1 MGLLQ
6 KAVET
11 YDCHQ
16 AYVGKYRDGHTVLA
30 PICHIVTRANLE
42 ITLNQDGLFCAAC
55 AVDKDAPKIII
66 PATEASAGRT
76 SGICAHPLCDQ
87 LGYLAPDKEEKHAA
101 YMEQLRNWEASPASH
116 PKLHPILRYLEG
128 GTIIPDLLR
137 CDLITWSQADRQ
149 KEDKLL
155 VRWRI
160 IGLEDE
166 QPDACWEDT
175 TLFSA
180 FIQYYSTQYSNAP
193 EGLCLVSG
201 ETCRIAEQHP
211 KGIIPIN
218 GNAKLISSNDKTG
231 FTYLGRFTA
240 EEQAAQVG
248 YEASQ
253 KAHNALRWLA
263 SEQGAQAIYGGRTFL
278 CWNPQG
284 RKVPL
289 CTGSFF
295 QSTKAITKP
304 SEYREQLQQTLR
316 GFQSSLPQQA
326 GVVIAAFD
334 AATSGRLALTYYQ
347 ELLGSDFLKRLHD
360 WDASCCWPNGKYGIQ
375 SPGLRQIVN
384 GAFGTQQSE
393 KGKIILKTDDR
404 VLCQQMQRL
413 VACRID
419 KAPMPTDLIKALYHR
434 ASTPLAY
441 DPNIRRT
448 LLFTA
453 CAVIRKYR
461 SDKFKEEWSM
471 NLEPTKADRSY
482 QFGRLLA
489 VLEKVERDTYGSDEE
504 REPNAIRQQSVFCQR
519 PLYAANNMERQLER
533 AYFPRLKPNNRAYYK
548 RLIGQIMEEI
558 SAFPQEQW
566 NLPLTET
573 YLMGYY
579 LQRNALYTAKEHGTT
594 EDEENG

>member
-30 PICHIVTRANLE
+30 PIGHIVASANLE

-55 AVDKDAPKIII
+55 AVDKNAPKIII

-87 LGYLAPDKEEKHAA
+87 LGYLAPDTEEKHAA
-101 YMEQLRNWEASPASH
+101 YMEQLRNWESSPASH

-128 GTIIPDLLR
+128 GTIISDLLR
-137 CDLITWSQADRQ
+137 CNLITWKQSDRK

-160 IGLEDE
+160 IGLEDG

-180 FIQYYSTQYSNAP
+180 FIQYYSTQHSNDS
-193 EGLCLVSG
+193 EGICLVSG
-201 ETCRIAEQHP
+201 EICRIAEQHP

-253 KAHNALRWLA
+253 KAHNALRWLV

-289 CTGSFF
+289 CTGSFL

-316 GFQSSLPQQA
+316 GFQSSLPHQA

-334 AATSGRLALTYYQ
+334 AATNGRLALTYYQ
-347 ELLGSDFLKRLHD
+347 ELLGSDFLQRLHD
-360 WDASCCWPNGKYGIQ
+360 WDASCCWPNGKLGIQ
-375 SPGLRQIVN
+375 SPSLWQIVN
-384 GAFGTQQSE
+384 CAFGTQQSKRE
-393 KGKIILKTDDR
+393 KAMLKTDDR
-404 VLCQQMQRL
+404 VLRQQMQRL

-419 KAPMPTDLIKALYHR
+419 KAPMPTDLVKALYHR
-434 ASTPLAY
+434 ASTQLAY
-441 DPNIRRT
+441 DFDLRETI
-448 LLFTA
+448 LFTA

-461 SDKFKEEWSM
+461 NEKYKEEWSM
-471 NLEPTKADRSY
+471 NIESTKGDRSA

-489 VLEKVERDTYGSDEE
+489 VLEKVERDTYNKDEE
-504 REPNAIRQQSVFCQR
+504 REPNAIKLQSVYCQR
-519 PLYAANNMERQLER
+519 PLYAAYNIECQLER
-533 AYFPRLKPNNRAYYK
+533 AYFPRLKPYKRMYYK
-548 RLIGQIMEEI
+548 DLIGQIMNEI
-558 SAFPQEQW
+558 KEFPREQW

-579 LQRNALYTAKEHGTT
+579 LQRNALLLKEDNT
-594 EDEENG
+594 NGKDDDHD